1 MSLLIISLLYLGI
14 MLILAKLME
23 EAFSRLRLVPFV
35 GSIFLGIILGQGVL
49 DFIKINEIISFITSL
64 GIVFLLFLA
73 GAEEIG
79 LNEINTDKSVLISS
93 IIQLILPFTLLFLL
107 LYFLKIP
114 NAILLSIPL
123 GMTSVGPLTR
133 LLLDLGISKEKIG
146 VMLFYEGTI
155 VEITSVII
163 FAIISNFAKNFAI
176 TILEIIGIIL
186 GIFLLSPYIAKALE
200 KIEIY
205 INAREVEFASIISLI
220 LIISFISETF
230 SFNSAISALFL
241 GFLLRDYF
249 KDRKDLLDKF
259 HGFTYGFFEPLF
271 FVSIGLYFTKL
282 NFSILSIGII
292 ITAVIIIS
300 KFLAGFISATL
311 VKVPRMIN
319 ALGTSTKGGVDA
331 SLLISALSLGL
342 INRIEYS
349 FSALAISISALLVPL
364 IFKATSGYKVK
375 TRQRNKSLIE
385 NKISNILPSLK
396 YVTASCEENLRS
408 VIQKINEL
416 GVNAI
421 IVCNERKVLG
431 YISTEE
437 LLEIEPSKY
446 EELRACD
453 VELHEIIT
461 LYDEDKIKKLLD
473 TFREKEVPVIGIL
486 NKDGE
491 LVGTVYERDLLRLL
505 LTLKI

>member
-23 EAFSRLRLVPFV
+23 EAFSRLKLVPFV

-79 LNEINTDKSVLISS
+79 FEIRTDKNILFSS
-93 IIQLILPFTLLFLL
+93 IIELIVPFISIFMLLF
-107 LYFLKIP
+107 YLKIP
-114 NAILLSIPL
+114 NALLLAIPL

-133 LLLDLGISKEKIG
+133 LLIDLGISKEKIG
-146 VMLFYEGTI
+146 TVIFYEGTI

-163 FAIISNFAKNFAI
+163 FAIISNLSKNF
-176 TILEIIGIIL
+176 ILTAVEIVGIIL
-186 GIFLLSPYIAKALE
+186 GIFLLSPYIARALE
-200 KIEIY
+200 KIEVY
-205 INAREVEFASIISLI
+205 INAREVEFASIISII
-220 LIISFISETF
+220 LLISFISEIF

-249 KDRKDLLDKF
+249 KDKKDLLDKL

-271 FVSIGLYFTKL
+271 FVSIGLYFTKIS
-282 NFSILSIGII
+282 FSILELGTI
-292 ITAVIIIS
+292 ITVIILLS
-300 KFLAGFISATL
+300 KFFAGLISSII
-311 VKVPRMIN
+311 VKTPRFIN

-331 SLLISALSLGL
+331 SLLISALSLSL

-349 FSALAISISALLVPL
+349 FSALAISISALIIPL
-364 IFKATSGYKVK
+364 LFKVTSGYSVK
-375 TRQRNKSLIE
+375 KKTSE
-385 NKISNILPSLK
+385 VESKISSILPFLK
-396 YVTASCEENLRS
+396 YVTVSCNDNLRS
-408 VIQKINEL
+408 VIQKINDL

-421 IVCNERKVLG
+421 IVCKEKKALG
-431 YISTEE
+431 VVSTQE

-446 EELRACD
+446 EILKVCDIELQ
-453 VELHEIIT
+453 EIIT
-461 LYDEDKIKKLLD
+461 LNEDAKIKELLN
-473 TFREKEVPVIGIL
+473 TFKEKEVPVIGIL

-491 LVGTVYERDLLRLL
+491 LVGTVYERELLRLL

>member
-1 MSLLIISLLYLGI
+1 MSLLIISLLYIGI

-23 EAFSRLRLVPFV
+23 EAFSRLKLVPFV

-79 LNEINTDKSVLISS
+79 LTDINTDKNVLFSS
-93 IIQLILPFTLLFLL
+93 IIQLVMPFISIFILLLLFKIPDALL
-107 LYFLKIP
+107 L
-114 NAILLSIPL
+114 AIPL

-133 LLLDLGISKEKIG
+133 LLIDLGISKEKTG
-146 VMLFYEGTI
+146 VMIFYEGTV

-163 FAIISNFAKNFAI
+163 FAIISNLSKNF
-176 TILEIIGIIL
+176 ILTAVEIIGIIL
-186 GIFLLSPYIAKALE
+186 GIFLLSPYIARILE
-200 KIEIY
+200 KIEVY

-220 LIISFISETF
+220 LLISFISEIF

-249 KDRKDLLDKF
+249 KDRKDLLDKL

-271 FVSIGLYFTKL
+271 FVSIGLYFTKI
-282 NFSILSIGII
+282 NFSILTLGII
-292 ITAVIIIS
+292 ITLTIITS
-300 KFLAGFISATL
+300 KFLAGL
-311 VKVPRMIN
+311 VSSIIVKTPRLIN

-331 SLLISALSLGL
+331 SLLISALSLSL
-342 INRIEYS
+342 INRVEYS
-349 FSALAISISALLVPL
+349 FAALAISISALIIPL
-364 IFKATSGYKVK
+364 LFKATSGYNVK
-375 TRQRNKSLIE
+375 GKQKRNKVES
-385 NKISNILPSLK
+385 KISSILPNFK
-396 YVTASCEENLRS
+396 YVTVSCDENLRS

-416 GVNAI
+416 GVNVI
-421 IVCNERKVLG
+421 IVCKEKKALG
-431 YISTEE
+431 VVSTQE

-446 EELRACD
+446 EILKVCNI
-453 VELHEIIT
+453 ELHEVVT
-461 LYDEDKIKKLLD
+461 LNEDAKIKELLN
-473 TFREKEVPVIGIL
+473 TFKEKEVPVIGIL

-491 LVGTVYERDLLRLL
+491 LVGTIYERDLLRLL